1 MQKIKVYMNTGYN
14 SETLQLSQYDVGVP
28 FQVELY
34 EGSTPY
40 AIPEGALIGIEGT
53 NADGTVFSYIDA
65 PAVIMDVSDN
75 LITFKSTRGMTGS
88 SGDATAE
95 ISIITDTMRYSSQ
108 NFTIEVEPKAM
119 TPDAF
124 SGNEMNYFENIR
136 DEVIRRLQN
145 LDITIAAAQ
154 ARFDTAVATAEA
166 SADSAAASAASASAI
181 VSSDLVDVVFPV
193 GRYWISDAATDPGA
207 IVGGTW
213 QRLEDCFLLAAGTD
227 YAAGT
232 TGGEAEHTLTI
243 AEMPKHRHDLTYI
256 AYRDKTASGNMRFVT
271 EWDHFRPRASDD
283 AFFTNE
289 QGEWQAH
296 NNMPPYKSVYVF
308 VRIA

>member
-40 AIPEGALIGIEGT
+40 TIPEGALIGIEGT

-65 PAVIMDVSDN
+65 PAVIVDVSDN
-75 LITFKSTRGMTGS
+75 LITLKATRGMTGS

-124 SGNEMNYFENIR
+124 TGNEMSYFENIR
-136 DEVIRRLQN
+136 DDIIRKLQDLN
-145 LDITIAAAQ
+145 
-154 ARFDTAVATAEA
+154 TAVATAQA

-193 GRYWISDAATDPGA
+193 GRYWISDAATDPGT

-213 QRLEDCFLLAAGTD
+213 QRLEDCFLLAAGTE
-227 YAAGT
+227 YTAGT

-243 AEMPKHRHDLTYI
+243 EEMPNHRHDLTYI
-256 AYRDKTASGNMRFVT
+256 AYRDRSASGLRFVT
-271 EWDHFRPRASDD
+271 DWDHFRPRASDD
-283 AFFTNE
+283 AFFTNT
-289 QGEWQAH
+289 QGGGHAH
-296 NNMPPYKSVYVF
+296 NNMPPYKAVYVF

>member
-53 NADGTVFSYIDA
+53 NADGTVFSYVGA

-75 LITFKSTRGMTGS
+75 MITFKSTRGMTGS

-95 ISIITDTMRYSSQ
+95 ISIITDLMRYSSQ

-124 SGNEMNYFENIR
+124 TGSEMNYFENIR
-136 DEVIRRLQN
+136 DEIIQGLQGLN
-145 LDITIAAAQ
+145 AAVTAAQ
-154 ARFDTAVATAEA
+154 A
-166 SADSAAASAASASAI
+166 SAASAAASAASASAI

-193 GRYWISDAATDPGA
+193 GRYWISDEDTDPGT

-213 QRLEDCFLLAAGTD
+213 QRLEDCFLLAAGSE

-232 TGGEAEHTLTI
+232 TGGEAEHVLTV
-243 AEMPKHRHDLTYI
+243 AEMPNHRHDLSFI
-256 AYRDKTASGNMRFVT
+256 AYRDRTKTGYLFVT
-271 EWDHFRPRASDD
+271 DWDHPRPRTSDD
-283 AFFTNE
+283 AFFTNT
-289 QGEWQAH
+289 QGGGQAH
-296 NNMPPYKSVYVF
+296 NNMPPYKAVYVF